1 MQTVKVG
8 LTQNQLKDLLVILNE
23 EIAEMQAWLVITP
36 SNQTLTKRIIEL
48 ETLENKLG
56 ETLEKLV
63 A

>member
-23 EIAEMQAWLVITP
+23 EIAEMQAWLGNTP
-36 SNQTLTKRIIEL
+36 GNQALTKRITEL
-48 ETLENKLG
+48 ETLESKLG

>member
-23 EIAEMQAWLVITP
+23 EIAEMQAWLGNTP
-36 SNQTLTKRIIEL
+36 GNQTLTKRITEL
-48 ETLENKLG
+48 EALESKLG